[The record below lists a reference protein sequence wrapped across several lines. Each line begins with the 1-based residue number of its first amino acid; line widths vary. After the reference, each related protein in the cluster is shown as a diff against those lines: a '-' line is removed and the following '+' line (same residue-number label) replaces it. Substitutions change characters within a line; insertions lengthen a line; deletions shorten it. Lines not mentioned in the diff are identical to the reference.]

1 MPEIRHKPLAFQ
13 VKSYLTVFYCQIN
26 KETSNMN
33 VIIKLKSAVTVPANV
48 VDITVL
54 TAFTAQFGGHA
65 NVSND
70 ELTFGL
76 KWTRIKA

>member
-1 MPEIRHKPLAFQ
+1 
-13 VKSYLTVFYCQIN
+13 
-26 KETSNMN
+26 MN